1 MYTQLRSGV
10 IGKSLCQHSHK
21 RSYSGCN
28 QRCNPI
34 MRQAKFDK
42 WQPLQRGSHVLELER
57 FRRRPSWLFVI
68 TVLLPTAIS
77 CIYFGVLAGDIY
89 VSESQ
94 FVVRSPKK
102 STTGGLSGLLQSA
115 GFSNDGEELYT
126 ARAFATSR
134 DALLTLN
141 RNDAYEKKYTRPDIH
156 FVDRFNPLGIWSSF
170 EDLYKYFQS
179 HVRVDADPTTSI
191 STLTVRAYTA
201 EDAYRINSQLLAMS
215 EATINEINDRGQ
227 SDLVRY
233 AKGEVAAA
241 KKQAEEAAIELARF
255 RNRSGIVDPEK
266 QAEIQMQMIS
276 KLQDELISSKVQLAQ
291 LRSFAPDNPQIPAMN
306 ERISTIKDEI
316 SNQLGIVTGGS
327 KSLASSSVEFQRRL
341 LENELAEKQLAS
353 ALASLEDAKNEARRQ
368 QVYVERIVAPNMPD
382 APTEPRRLRGV
393 LATMAIGIAAWGIL
407 SMLLAGVREHAN

>member
-1 MYTQLRSGV
+1 MLCERRQRERLIRVAINVVTLLCVRRS
-10 IGKSLCQHSHK
+10 L
-21 RSYSGCN
+21 
-28 QRCNPI
+28 PI
-34 MRQAKFDK
+34 
-42 WQPLQRGSHVLELER
+42 WHLLQRGSHVLELER
-57 FRRRPSWLFVI
+57 FRRRPSWLFAM
-68 TVLLPTAIS
+68 TVLLPTALS
-77 CIYFGVLAGDIY
+77 CIYFGILAGDVY

-102 STTGGLSGLLQSA
+102 SSTGDLGGLLQSA
-115 GFSNDGEELYT
+115 GFSNDGEELFT

-134 DALLTLN
+134 DALLALN
-141 RNDAYEKKYTRPDIH
+141 KNGAYEQKYSRPEIH
-156 FVDRFNPLGIWSSF
+156 FVDRFNPIGIWNSF

-191 STLTVRAYTA
+191 STLTVKAYTA

-215 EATINEINDRGQ
+215 EATINVINDRGQ
-227 SDLVRY
+227 RDLVRY
-233 AKGEVAAA
+233 AKGEVTAA

-276 KLQDELISSKVQLAQ
+276 KLQDELISSKAQLAQ
-291 LRSFAPDNPQIPAMN
+291 LRSFAPDNPQIPALN
-306 ERISTIKDEI
+306 ERISTIREEI
-316 SNQLGIVTGGS
+316 ADQSDIITGGS

-382 APTEPRRLRGV
+382 APTEPRRLRGIM
-393 LATMAIGIAAWGIL
+393 ATLAIGIVTWGIL